1 MTGGLVVAALFLAA
15 VALMVWARV
24 LAHRATTPP
33 PVPQAVQARV
43 HVLLADGRRRRA
55 RREVRRGVPT
65 GSIEASVTVREIAAG
80 RVLPTSWA
88 EMAAGLDEDLRA
100 RVADLVGA
108 GERTTALREVRAA
121 TGISLSGSVRL
132 VDALT
137 A

>member
-1 MTGGLVVAALFLAA
+1 MTGGIVVAVLFTAA

-33 PVPQAVQARV
+33 PVPEAVQERV
-43 HVLLADGRRRRA
+43 RALLEEGQRRRA
-55 RREVRRGVPT
+55 RRAVRRGVPT
-65 GSIEASVTVREIAAG
+65 GSIEASVSVREIAAG

-88 EMAAGLDEDLRA
+88 EMAAGLDESLRV

-121 TGISLSGSVRL
+121 TGISLNGTAHL

>member
-1 MTGGLVVAALFLAA
+1 MIGGVVVAVLFAAA

-33 PVPQAVQARV
+33 PVPETVQEAVR
-43 HVLLADGRRRRA
+43 VLLGQGRRRQA
-55 RREVRRGVPT
+55 RRAVRRQVPT
-65 GSIEASVTVREIAAG
+65 GSIEAAVTVREVAAG

-88 EMAAGLDEDLRA
+88 QMAAGLDPDLRE
-100 RVADLVGA
+100 RVVCLSAA

-121 TGISLSGSVRL
+121 TGISLTGSVRL
-132 VDALT
+132 VEAIT

>member
-1 MTGGLVVAALFLAA
+1 MLVVALLFVAA

-24 LAHRATTPP
+24 LAHRATAPP
-33 PVPQAVQARV
+33 PVPEAVQETVRS
-43 HVLLADGRRRRA
+43 LLSGGQRRRA
-55 RREVRRGVPT
+55 RRVVRRGVPT
-65 GSIEASVTVREIAAG
+65 GSIEAAVTVREIGAG
-80 RVLPTSWA
+80 RVLPASWA

-100 RVADLVGA
+100 RVVDLSAA

-121 TGISLSGSVRL
+121 TGISLTGSVRL

>member
-1 MTGGLVVAALFLAA
+1 MIGGIVVAALFTAA

-33 PVPQAVQARV
+33 PVPEALQERV
-43 HVLLADGRRRRA
+43 RALLADGQRRRA
-55 RREVRRGVPT
+55 RRAVRREVRT
-65 GSIEASVTVREIAAG
+65 GSIEASVAVREIAAG

-88 EMAAGLDEDLRA
+88 EMAAGLDQALRD

-108 GERTTALREVRAA
+108 GERTAALREVRAA
-121 TGISLSGSVRL
+121 TGISLVGSVRL
-132 VDALT
+132 VEALT